1 MPMKDP
7 PHPGETLRDAIGALG
22 LTVAQAAKGLGVSRQ
37 HLNNVLAGRTGITP
51 EMALRLEQAIGS
63 TADFWLR
70 LQTAHDL
77 AQARL
82 RNPEIKLRRLTSQA
96 A

>member
-1 MPMKDP
+1 MPMKNP
-7 PHPGETLRDAIGALG
+7 PHPGEGLRDDIEALG
-22 LTVAQAAKGLGVSRQ
+22 LSVTQAAEGLGVSRQ

-70 LQTAHDL
+70 LQSAYDL
-77 AQARL
+77 SQVRT
-82 RNPEIKLRRLTSQA
+82 REDIKLDRLPRKVA
-96 A
+96 